1 MKERKKFETIRK
13 ISEIIYKL
21 NPKKNVLLTIV
32 DLKLPKKGGV
42 MKVYLSVFPEN
53 DIENIIGY
61 LNKKQKTIKDEIR
74 KNVYLRYLPSKIIFY
89 PSFEFK
95 LAERVLKL
103 IDENTKKEKGTEN

>member
-21 NPKKNVLLTIV
+21 NPKKNILLTVV
-32 DLKLPKKGGV
+32 DLKLPRKGGV
-42 MKVYLSVFPEN
+42 MKVYLSVFPEKEIK
-53 DIENIIGY
+53 DIIDY

-74 KNVYLRYLPSKIIFY
+74 KNIYLRYLPSKVVFY

-103 IDENTKKEKGTEN
+103 IDESTKKEKGAEN